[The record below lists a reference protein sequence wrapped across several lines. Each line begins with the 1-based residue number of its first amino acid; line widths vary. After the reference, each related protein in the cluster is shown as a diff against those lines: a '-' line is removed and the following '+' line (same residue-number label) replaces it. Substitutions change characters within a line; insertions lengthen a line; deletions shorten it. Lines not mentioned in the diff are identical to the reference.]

1 MHREIDK
8 IIQFF
13 WNQINNKQKVSDNP
27 LFYRRVYAFSIE
39 EKNAVAIEGSIS
51 DLCNAIV
58 FKYLYYLGVPYHP
71 PKNIKQYVSDL
82 VESQIIRAIRTKS
95 LYQSDNIYSV
105 LTSLNYEEW
114 IEIGERKIGRM

>member
-1 MHREIDK
+1 LSLRGEIDK

-82 VESQIIRAIRTKS
+82 VEYGLLIPLI
-95 LYQSDNIYSV
+95 SDNPGHSNQKFVSV
-105 LTSLNYEEW
+105 
-114 IEIGERKIGRM
+114 G

>member
-39 EKNAVAIEGSIS
+39 EKDAVAIEGSIS

-58 FKYLYYLGVPYHP
+58 FKYLYYLGVSYHP

-82 VESQIIRAIRTKS
+82 VEYGLLIPLI
-95 LYQSDNIYSV
+95 SDNPGHSNQKFVSV
-105 LTSLNYEEW
+105 
-114 IEIGERKIGRM
+114 G

>member
-1 MHREIDK
+1 MRGEIDK

-39 EKNAVAIEGSIS
+39 EKDAVAIEGSIS

-58 FKYLYYLGVPYHP
+58 FKMFVLFG
-71 PKNIKQYVSDL
+71 
-82 VESQIIRAIRTKS
+82 
-95 LYQSDNIYSV
+95 SV
-105 LTSLNYEEW
+105 LSPQRTSNS
-114 IEIGERKIGRM
+114 I

>member
-27 LFYRRVYAFSIE
+27 LFHRQVYVFSIE
-39 EKNAVAIEGSIS
+39 EKDAVAIEGSIS

-58 FKYLYYLGVPYHP
+58 FKYLYYLGVSYHP
-71 PKNIKQYVSDL
+71 KEHQTV
-82 VESQIIRAIRTKS
+82 
-95 LYQSDNIYSV
+95 
-105 LTSLNYEEW
+105 YE
-114 IEIGERKIGRM
+114 